1 MAPFQSVQLLLSQN
15 VEENEC
21 RRAHDLAVETYSN
34 SFNKSTPPE
43 EVMCFLCFKLPSSKQ
58 FAGKKKK
65 QINQKKGIVEV
76 EWTLEYSNL

>member
-65 QINQKKGIVEV
+65 GLVEV
-76 EWTLEYSNL
+76 KCTLEYSNL